1 MFVVVSRAARGKG
14 VVAVVVA
21 MVPLMPA
28 SSSSSFPRAAKHH
41 IKVRERKEMF
51 SWGEVSSLIN
61 FLISSVVHTQLI
73 CEYENRERLRK
84 KEEEIRMEETS
95 VVVGGRNGTRLR
107 SGRVLNNSDEKNV
120 SSGGFSSA
128 AEAKAALLSSGGQG
142 ASKKKSTFT
151 EENERLLLRGIQAV
165 FERWTALTMAVVNEW
180 GGFQSKEKA
189 QSLREETLEFLL
201 KDSNKKDDSIEDF
214 LYDCIAED
222 FNVQLEDESHE
233 EVGKVLRAMFE
244 ECGRGESSLVEKIEM
259 QKLPKEAM
267 ELRDAIREADM
278 RNEGFKMAGV
288 DEEMDDG
295 DESESS
301 SGEEMDDEGEGD
313 AEELAAGLKGMG
325 KKKNEPDADGWT
337 TV

>member
-1 MFVVVSRAARGKG
+1 
-14 VVAVVVA
+14 
-21 MVPLMPA
+21 
-28 SSSSSFPRAAKHH
+28 
-41 IKVRERKEMF
+41 
-51 SWGEVSSLIN
+51 
-61 FLISSVVHTQLI
+61 
-73 CEYENRERLRK
+73 
-84 KEEEIRMEETS
+84 MEETS

-128 AEAKAALLSSGGQG
+128 AEAKAALLSSGGGGQG

-151 EENERLLLRGIQAV
+151 EENERLLSRGIQAV

-267 ELRDAIREADM
+267 ELRDAVREADM

>member
-1 MFVVVSRAARGKG
+1 M
-14 VVAVVVA
+14 
-21 MVPLMPA
+21 
-28 SSSSSFPRAAKHH
+28 
-41 IKVRERKEMF
+41 
-51 SWGEVSSLIN
+51 
-61 FLISSVVHTQLI
+61 VHTQLI
-73 CEYENRERLRK
+73 CEYENRERLRT
-84 KEEEIRMEETS
+84 KEKEIRMEETS

-128 AEAKAALLSSGGQG
+128 AEAKAALLSSGGGGQG

-151 EENERLLLRGIQAV
+151 EENERLLSRGIQAV

>member
-1 MFVVVSRAARGKG
+1 M
-14 VVAVVVA
+14 
-21 MVPLMPA
+21 
-28 SSSSSFPRAAKHH
+28 
-41 IKVRERKEMF
+41 
-51 SWGEVSSLIN
+51 
-61 FLISSVVHTQLI
+61 
-73 CEYENRERLRK
+73 
-84 KEEEIRMEETS
+84 
-95 VVVGGRNGTRLR
+95 
-107 SGRVLNNSDEKNV
+107 
-120 SSGGFSSA
+120 
-128 AEAKAALLSSGGQG
+128 
-142 ASKKKSTFT
+142 
-151 EENERLLLRGIQAV
+151 

-267 ELRDAIREADM
+267 ELRDAVREADM

-313 AEELAAGLKGMG
+313 AEELAAGLKEMG

>member
-1 MFVVVSRAARGKG
+1 MVVV
-14 VVAVVVA
+14 V
-21 MVPLMPA
+21 MVLPIPA
-28 SSSSSFPRAAKHH
+28 SSSSSFPLGLLLQRSKNHV
-41 IKVRERKEMF
+41 KVRKRKDVFGERF
-51 SWGEVSSLIN
+51 HLN
-61 FLISSVVHTQLI
+61 FLISSTHVNTALV
-73 CEYENRERLRK
+73 ESRERVRRKRK
-84 KEEEIRMEETS
+84 KEKEIRMEETS
-95 VVVGGRNGTRLR
+95 VGGGGYGTRLR
-107 SGRVLNNSDEKNV
+107 SGRVLNNSDDENV
-120 SSGGFSSA
+120 SAGGFSSA
-128 AEAKAALLSSGGQG
+128 ADAKAALLSSGGGGQGG
-142 ASKKKSTFT
+142 ASKKITFT
-151 EENERLLLRGIQAV
+151 EENERLLSRGIQAV

-201 KDSNKKDDSIEDF
+201 KDSKKGDSIEDF

-301 SGEEMDDEGEGD
+301 SGEVMDDEGEGD

>member
-1 MFVVVSRAARGKG
+1 M
-14 VVAVVVA
+14 VAVVVA

-61 FLISSVVHTQLI
+61 FLISSVVNTQLI

-84 KEEEIRMEETS
+84 KEEEIQMEETS

-107 SGRVLNNSDEKNV
+107 SGRVLNSSDEKIV

-128 AEAKAALLSSGGQG
+128 AEAKAALLSSGGGGQG
-142 ASKKKSTFT
+142 ASKKITFT
-151 EENERLLLRGIQAV
+151 EENERLLSRGIQAV

-233 EVGKVLRAMFE
+233 DVGKVLRAMFE

-313 AEELAAGLKGMG
+313 AEELEAGLKGMG

>member
-1 MFVVVSRAARGKG
+1 MVVD
-14 VVAVVVA
+14 VV
-21 MVPLMPA
+21 MVLLIPA
-28 SSSSSFPRAAKHH
+28 SSSVSFPLGLLLQRSKNHV
-41 IKVRERKEMF
+41 KVRKRKDVFGERF
-51 SWGEVSSLIN
+51 HLN
-61 FLISSVVHTQLI
+61 FLISSTHVNTALV
-73 CEYENRERLRK
+73 ESRERVRERK
-84 KEEEIRMEETS
+84 KEKEIRMEKTS
-95 VVVGGRNGTRLR
+95 VVGGGYGTSLR
-107 SGRVLNNSDEKNV
+107 SGRVLHRDDENV
-120 SSGGFSSA
+120 SAGGFSSA
-128 AEAKAALLSSGGQG
+128 ADAKAALLSSGGGGQG
-142 ASKKKSTFT
+142 ASKKITFT
-151 EENERLLLRGIQAV
+151 EENERLLSRGIQAV

-313 AEELAAGLKGMG
+313 AEELAAGLKEMG

>member
-1 MFVVVSRAARGKG
+1 MVVV
-14 VVAVVVA
+14 VV
-21 MVPLMPA
+21 MVLLMPA
-28 SSSSSFPRAAKHH
+28 SSSSSFPQAAKNH
-41 IKVRERKEMF
+41 IKVRERKDVF
-51 SWGEVSSLIN
+51 GERISSISSLVLYARKHSLFAN
-61 FLISSVVHTQLI
+61 T
-73 CEYENRERLRK
+73 RTERLRK
-84 KEEEIRMEETS
+84 KEKEIQMEETS

-128 AEAKAALLSSGGQG
+128 AEAKAALLSSGGQ

-151 EENERLLLRGIQAV
+151 EENERLLSRGIQAV

>member
-1 MFVVVSRAARGKG
+1 
-14 VVAVVVA
+14 
-21 MVPLMPA
+21 
-28 SSSSSFPRAAKHH
+28 
-41 IKVRERKEMF
+41 
-51 SWGEVSSLIN
+51 
-61 FLISSVVHTQLI
+61 
-73 CEYENRERLRK
+73 
-84 KEEEIRMEETS
+84 MEETS

-128 AEAKAALLSSGGQG
+128 AEAKAALLSSGGGGQG
-142 ASKKKSTFT
+142 AYKKITFT
-151 EENERLLLRGIQAV
+151 EENERLLSRGIQAV

-259 QKLPKEAM
+259 QKLPKDAM
-267 ELRDAIREADM
+267 RFRDAIAEADM

-301 SGEEMDDEGEGD
+301 SDEEMDDGGGD